1 MVTGLNR
8 KWIMEAEAGKKTL
21 GNRGGSGPYRL
32 LYPPGQGGYAR
43 FSGSDLVPGDLATSL
58 GRDHS

>member
-1 MVTGLNR
+1 
-8 KWIMEAEAGKKTL
+8 MEAEAGKKTL